1 MMSQNIIIRGL
12 EQNELERL
20 DSLAEEMNMGSRN
33 TFLLFLIR
41 QYLEQDIASIRKDVH
56 VIYLDEILEVQEKLL
71 TRLEEKEKMLN
82 QINERLNKM
91 SDLTCRWLDFNEF

>member
-1 MMSQNIIIRGL
+1 MEKEIKIRGL
-12 EQNELERL
+12 EKFEVERL
-20 DSLAEEMNMGSRN
+20 DSLAEELNMGSRN
-33 TFLLFLIR
+33 AFLLFLVR

-56 VIYLDEILEVQEKLL
+56 VIYLDEILDVQEKLL
-71 TRLEEKEKMLN
+71 MKLEEKEKMLN